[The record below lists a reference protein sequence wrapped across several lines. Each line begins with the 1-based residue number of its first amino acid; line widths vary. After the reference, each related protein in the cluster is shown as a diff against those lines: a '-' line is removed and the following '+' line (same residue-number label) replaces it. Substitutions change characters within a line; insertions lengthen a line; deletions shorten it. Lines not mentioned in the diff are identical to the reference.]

1 LIERLFSP
9 WRSEYIESF
18 QNPKEEGCIFCNAKS
33 ENVDDD
39 NSLVVYKGKE
49 VFILM
54 NRYPYNNGHLLI
66 IPYRHIAKISEMNES
81 ERLETFYLIEKS
93 VEALEKTMSAQG
105 HNVGTNLGRVA
116 GAGIEEHIHFHVVP
130 RWNGDTNFMPVLGDV
145 KLISEDMI
153 KTKIRLSKYFKENI

>member
-1 LIERLFSP
+1 MQRLFSP

-18 QNPKEEGCIFCNAKS
+18 QNPKEEGCVFCNAQN
-33 ENVDDD
+33 EDVEDE
-39 NSLVVYKGKE
+39 NSLLVYKGKE

-66 IPYRHIAKISEMNES
+66 IPYRHIAKICEMTDS

-93 VEALEKTMSAQG
+93 IEALENTMSAQG

-116 GAGIEEHIHFHVVP
+116 GAGIDDHIHFHVVP

-145 KLISEDMI
+145 KLISEDMK
-153 KTKIRLSKYFKENI
+153 KTKLRLYKFFKENL

>member
-1 LIERLFSP
+1 MQRLFSP

-18 QNPKEEGCIFCNAKS
+18 QNPKDEGCIFCKCQN
-33 ENVDDD
+33 EDVDDE

-66 IPYRHIAKISEMNES
+66 IPYRHIARISEMSES
-81 ERLETFYLIEKS
+81 ERLEIFFLIDKS
-93 VEALEKTMSAQG
+93 IEALEKTMAAQG

-116 GAGIEEHIHFHVVP
+116 GAGIDDHIHFHVVP

-145 KLISEDMI
+145 KLISEDMK
-153 KTKIRLSKYFKENI
+153 KTKLRLSKYFKENL

>member
-1 LIERLFSP
+1 MQRLFSP

-18 QNPKEEGCIFCNAKS
+18 QNPKDEGCIFCKCQN
-33 ENVDDD
+33 EDVDDE

-66 IPYRHIAKISEMNES
+66 IPYRHIARISEMSES
-81 ERLETFYLIEKS
+81 ERLEIFFLIDKS
-93 VEALEKTMSAQG
+93 IEALEKTMAAQG

-116 GAGIEEHIHFHVVP
+116 GAGIDDHIHFHVVP

-145 KLISEDMI
+145 KLISEDMK
-153 KTKIRLSKYFKENI
+153 KTKLRLSKFFKENL

>member
-1 LIERLFSP
+1 MQRLFSP

-18 QNPKEEGCIFCNAKS
+18 QNPKDEGCIFCNSKN
-33 ENVDDD
+33 EDIEDE

-66 IPYRHIAKISEMNES
+66 IPYRHIAKISEMTDS

-93 VEALEKTMSAQG
+93 ILALEKTMAAQG

-116 GAGIEEHIHFHVVP
+116 GAGIDDHIHFHVVP

-145 KLISEDMI
+145 KLISEDMR
-153 KTKIRLSKYFKENI
+153 KTKLKLSKFFKENL

>member
-1 LIERLFSP
+1 MQRLFSP

-18 QNPKEEGCIFCNAKS
+18 QNPKDEGCIFCKCQN
-33 ENVDDD
+33 EDVDDE

-66 IPYRHIAKISEMNES
+66 IPYRHIARISDMSES
-81 ERLETFYLIEKS
+81 ERLEIFFLIDKS
-93 VEALEKTMSAQG
+93 IEALEKTMAAQG

-116 GAGIEEHIHFHVVP
+116 GAGIDDHIHFHVVP

-145 KLISEDMI
+145 KLISEDMK
-153 KTKIRLSKYFKENI
+153 KTKLRLSKYFKENL